1 MYVREITYTDFD
13 GNERT
18 EKFYFNLTKA
28 ELAKLEL
35 SKDGGLTNLINKIT
49 LEKDAKKLWDLF
61 EEIVMLSYGEKSL
74 DGRRFV
80 KNQEVKDSFKETNAF
95 SDFIMELA
103 TDAEKASE
111 FVNGLIADAKKE
123 DRSNTPTLTIVK

>member
-35 SKDGGLTNLINKIT
+35 SKEGGLTNLINKIT

-61 EEIVMLSYGEKSL
+61 EEIVMLAYGEKSL

-80 KNQEVKDSFKETNAF
+80 KSQEVKDAFRETNAF

-103 TDAEKASE
+103 TDANKASE
-111 FVNGLIADAKKE
+111 FVSGLVADAKKE
-123 DRSNTPTLTIVK
+123 DQPSIPAPALVK